1 MPASLF
7 EKIWLFRM
15 MPFPLPRTTMP
26 ERRPWWIWL
35 HCKWT
40 WDTTEDRSDMPERSR
55 VLNHLPTAAPGWT
68 QWRKQH
74 PRKIPSTRR
83 SAWTLLL
90 PCPSCTGA
98 HLGTYQGESEGRS
111 VHCPASWDI
120 VASSYC
126 WGLLFFT
133 GKACSWKQT
142 ESPKSPPNTQSSGK
156 AMPARVWGAYLSGKG
171 RTPVHKNVGQMQ
183 SQGGHIQGRVRAVWL
198 LVLTP
203 YSGEG
208 KETVW
213 LWGA

>member
-120 VASSYC
+120 VMPALIAEGSCSSLARHAP
-126 WGLLFFT
+126 GNRLSLQRVP
-133 GKACSWKQT
+133 QT
-142 ESPKSPPNTQSSGK
+142 HNHLARPCLPGSGEPTSQGRAEPQYTRMLAKCSPK
-156 AMPARVWGAYLSGKG
+156 GAIS
-171 RTPVHKNVGQMQ
+171 R
-183 SQGGHIQGRVRAVWL
+183 
-198 LVLTP
+198 
-203 YSGEG
+203 EG
-208 KETVW
+208 WEPF
-213 LWGA
+213 GF